1 MTRRVVFRLQDII
14 DAIDDI
20 SLLLANKVFLDIV
33 TDRVTRAAFER
44 FVEILSEASRHIPQE
59 LKETEPLMN
68 WSNIADIG
76 NHLRHTY
83 HRANLEILWN
93 IHADGLFLQLHA
105 AVLRMIDTLK
115 SDEI

>member
-1 MTRRVVFRLQDII
+1 MTRRVIFRLQDIV

-20 SLLLANKVFLDIV
+20 SSLLADKVFLDIV

-59 LKETEPLMN
+59 LKDTEPLMSWN
-68 WSNIADIG
+68 NIADIG
-76 NHLRHTY
+76 NHLRHAY

-93 IHADGLFLQLHA
+93 IHADGLFSQLRA
-105 AVLRMIDTLK
+105 AVVRMTDSLK
-115 SDEI
+115 SGEP